1 MSDVGLTGLYVIIL
15 LLAFGIFLFLLI
27 ELYLKTQSS
36 GNNFPPNSNCSV
48 DTATVPDVSK
58 LQCCVING
66 VTTSA
71 KFLPIDDLIVAPF
84 PTYYLDV
91 CQGFCQ
97 KYDSINKR
105 CLDADQTK

>member
-1 MSDVGLTGLYVIIL
+1 M
-15 LLAFGIFLFLLI
+15 
-27 ELYLKTQSS
+27 
-36 GNNFPPNSNCSV
+36 

-105 CLDADQTK
+105 CLDADQTKYTQCIQLTQPKNCIGPALPIAAAGPQLYYGLEATNKNCMITSIC